1 MMHHLFFLFFLSF
14 FLSSFFHPLL
24 FPHGKRVG
32 GGAVGSPV
40 LSCPPRLRPCWG
52 RSDELSRHTCDLY
65 RALEQ
70 ASRAARPS
78 RTRDAGGWGS
88 GRGPGVDTK
97 RWWGVGLGE
106 KATPGGRVATEG
118 RQATE
123 EAPSS
128 PCTEVHA
135 YRLCCAF
142 GLDLAGIMP
151 TGFGRLAGRIP
162 ARPCWPME
170 PFPRGA
176 PSLARTEHAVVPV
189 F

>member
-1 MMHHLFFLFFLSF
+1 MQA
-14 FLSSFFHPLL
+14 
-24 FPHGKRVG
+24 
-32 GGAVGSPV
+32 GGAVAVDPEWTQRDG
-40 LSCPPRLRPCWG
+40 G
-52 RSDELSRHTCDLY
+52 RWAWARKPHLVDEWPL
-65 RALEQ
+65 RALE
-70 ASRAARPS
+70 
-78 RTRDAGGWGS
+78 
-88 GRGPGVDTK
+88 
-97 RWWGVGLGE
+97 
-106 KATPGGRVATEG
+106 